1 MSKKSILKKLYFLT
15 HLNFCAKIMTYSS
28 IFQDEISRQKLIF
41 WIWFWRED
49 SNIWRSSSLTKTHLN
64 FRAKISSWILAWKF
78 KYLKIIFWRENS
90 NEKNLLSLKLN
101 FRTKI
106 ECLEQCV
113 QAKGAKNDRRPKTRK
128 KCRRSDARYNFIC
141 FATYRK
147 IDNSEFINFLKK
159 ELF

>member
-28 IFQDEISRQKLIF
+28 IFQHEISRQKLIF

-49 SNIWRSSSLTKTHLN
+49 SNIWRSSILTKKHLN

-90 NEKNLLSLKLN
+90 NKKKSTLLKVEFSDKNWMFGTVCASKRCKKWPETKDTQKMPQVRCSLQFYLLRHLPEN
-101 FRTKI
+101 WQQWI
-106 ECLEQCV
+106 
-113 QAKGAKNDRRPKTRK
+113 
-128 KCRRSDARYNFIC
+128 Y
-141 FATYRK
+141 
-147 IDNSEFINFLKK
+147 
-159 ELF
+159 